1 MMRLL
6 RKNLRRSGLM
16 VLLGTTTALAQSQG
30 TAPAPAPAVNTLAQ
44 ENQRLAAEDW
54 NRMLKV
60 LGMTKPVLPLPAQ
73 DPNRPSSLTQKAG
86 NAKYWYDA
94 AGNGYI
100 QSLWGTWQ
108 NYDEAKANPFPLPDP
123 LLMKN
128 GQRVT
133 DAVTWWKVRQPEILR
148 DFQTE
153 MYGEI
158 PANTPKVTWEAT
170 PADPKAAGTD
180 IARITNIVG
189 HIDNSA
195 WPAAT
200 PRIEM
205 TLYLP
210 LKTTGPVPVMVLA
223 VGGSTPAVG
232 TSAQGASANTVKPP
246 AVLPLLLA
254 QGWGCATVST
264 SAIQADNG
272 AGLTSGII
280 GLMNKGEPRKPDQ
293 WGALAAWSW
302 GLSRAI
308 DYLETNKAVDAK
320 RLGIEGHSRW
330 GKTALL
336 AAALEPRWAI
346 VYASCSGEGGA
357 KPSRRDWG
365 ETLDNVCGTGEYH
378 WMAGNC
384 LKYAGHWGDLPVDS
398 PELIA
403 LVAPRPVFIGCGTT
417 DQWADPHGQ
426 FLAAVAAGPVYRL
439 LGRKDVGATEL
450 PAPDAE
456 LIAGD
461 IGFRMHQ
468 GGHTDALDWPTFLK
482 FADKY
487 FGRN

>member
-6 RKNLRRSGLM
+6 RKNLRRGGLGLM
-16 VLLGTTTALAQSQG
+16 VLFGVTTALAQSPG
-30 TAPAPAPAVNTLAQ
+30 TAPAPAPVPAPAASAAAQ
-44 ENQRLAAEDW
+44 ENQRLAAEEW
-54 NRMLKV
+54 SRMLKG
-60 LGMTKPVLPLPAQ
+60 LGIAQPVLPPPAQ
-73 DPNRPSSLTQKAG
+73 DPNRPPSLTQKAG

-133 DAVTWWKVRQPEILR
+133 DAATWWKARRPEILR

-153 MYGEI
+153 MYGVI
-158 PANTPKVTWEAT
+158 PANTPKVTWKET
-170 PADPKAAGTD
+170 P
-180 IARITNIVG
+180 IAYGGNDLTPGMTILEGVV
-189 HIDNSA
+189 DNSA
-195 WPAAT
+195 WPAAS
-200 PRIEM
+200 PRIDVI
-205 TLYLP
+205 LFLP
-210 LKTTGPVPVMVLA
+210 PKAKGPVPVMVL
-223 VGGSTPAVG
+223 VTG
-232 TSAQGASANTVKPP
+232 QGKPGEP
-246 AVLPLLLA
+246 MVLPAAVSQIRAL
-254 QGWGCATVST
+254 GWGFAIVNVTT
-264 SAIQADNG
+264 IQADNG
-272 AGLTSGII
+272 AGLRSGII
-280 GLMNKGEPRKPDQ
+280 GLMNKGQPRKPDQ

-302 GLSRAI
+302 GLSRLI
-308 DYLETNKAVDAK
+308 DYLETNKDVDAK

-439 LGRKDVGATEL
+439 LGRKDMGATEL

-487 FGRN
+487 FGRD

>member
-1 MMRLL
+1 MMRLF
-6 RKNLRRSGLM
+6 RKIFRNGGLM
-16 VLLGTTTALAQSQG
+16 VLFGATSVVAQSQ
-30 TAPAPAPAVNTLAQ
+30 AVAPAPAVNAVAQ
-44 ENQRLAAEDW
+44 ENQRLAAEDRS
-54 NRMLKV
+54 RMLKL
-60 LGMTKPVLPLPAQ
+60 LGITAPVLPPAAQ
-73 DPNRPSSLTQKAG
+73 DPKRPPFVTQKAG
-86 NAKYWYDA
+86 NAKYWFDA
-94 AGNGYI
+94 AGNTYM

-123 LLMKN
+123 LAMKN

-133 DAVTWWKVRQPEILR
+133 DAETWWKERRPEILR
-148 DFQTE
+148 DFQSE

-158 PANTPKVTWEAT
+158 PANTPKVLWEVNSQRQVLT
-170 PADPKAAGTD
+170 TD
-180 IARITNIVG
+180 ISRVENIVG
-189 HIDNSA
+189 HVDNSA
-195 WPAAT
+195 WPAAS
-200 PRIEM
+200 PQINL

-210 LKTTGPVPVMVLA
+210 FKTTGPVPVMVILS
-223 VGGSTPAVG
+223 GGNPADAGKTPEA
-232 TSAQGASANTVKPP
+232 
-246 AVLPLLLA
+246 LPLLLA
-254 QGWGCATVST
+254 RGWGCATVST
-264 SAIQADNG
+264 AGIQADTG

-302 GLSRAI
+302 GLSRVI
-308 DYLETNKAVDAK
+308 DYLETRKDVDAK

-330 GKTALL
+330 GKAALL
-336 AAALEPRWAI
+336 SAALEPRWAI
-346 VYASCSGEGGA
+346 VYASCSGECGA

-365 ETLDNVCGTGEYH
+365 ETLDDVCGVSEYH
-378 WMAGNC
+378 WMAGNF

-403 LVAPRPVFIGCGTT
+403 LVAPRPVFIGCGTK

-461 IGFRMHQ
+461 IGFRMHE

-482 FADKY
+482 FAGKY
-487 FGRN
+487 FGQD